1 MTRRPYLIINEV
13 NEGRRSCASSKFG
26 GVRECIIGNL
36 KEAHRNKGKHIKIF
50 LIVWLTYIGV

>member
-1 MTRRPYLIINEV
+1 MTRRPYLII